1 MRWKL
6 AGGSW
11 RALGCGGTAWARTHP
26 GEQSYRQ
33 GGPLLRAAQEWR
45 GVHTHHLTCR
55 PCCSRRATRTQSGH
69 RRRVT
74 DEVTH
79 SRPYTNT
86 DLLGRVSCTQG
97 RACTLTRV
105 HPPGPTCQDRHR
117 RTQTRR
123 CTRARTGVQRPG
135 LAAMHMASRAL
146 ASLPPDDSGSAVPV
160 SRAAAGQP
168 SSDRSDGRAHLCL
181 EEALAASASRARGM
195 MKHSPGLQV
204 GPQGVGLS
212 LLHCCLFSGQQ
223 QAWGRRPC
231 FPLASWRPAL
241 LCLPGSR
248 SLLGPGGRGVR
259 ELSVSLGV
267 PGICA
272 GLSGFSACLPVCGS
286 LGTAHRPFPMTPALS
301 GMGPLEAV

>member
-160 SRAAAGQP
+160 SQAAAGQP

-204 GPQGVGLS
+204 GPWGVGLS

-223 QAWGRRPC
+223 QA
-231 FPLASWRPAL
+231 
-241 LCLPGSR
+241 
-248 SLLGPGGRGVR
+248 
-259 ELSVSLGV
+259 
-267 PGICA
+267 
-272 GLSGFSACLPVCGS
+272 
-286 LGTAHRPFPMTPALS
+286 
-301 GMGPLEAV
+301 